1 MYVMFLFVVSKF
13 HVCCGE
19 EGDASKVVLPTSMFE
34 LICRLICLAMKF
46 RMLEG
51 VMAVVNIEK
60 VDNWYPKLGEL
71 VGDGI
76 NSMLSPGRALIAQRS
91 SNGKVRNYVV
101 VRVEEGWA
109 KEFVEAHIH
118 GGSERARELL
128 LSFFDGWSRELV
140 DFIRRYDDEPM
151 WAKHSR

>member
-1 MYVMFLFVVSKF
+1 MHSLTHSCFLFLQKLGKVGKSDLTYFIVLKLRPLLSENNPEY
-13 HVCCGE
+13 CGVTFI
-19 EGDASKVVLPTSMFE
+19 DA
-34 LICRLICLAMKF
+34 
-46 RMLEG
+46 
-51 VMAVVNIEK
+51 NIEN

-91 SNGKVRNYVV
+91 SNGKVRSYVV

-109 KEFVEAHIH
+109 KKEFAEAQIH

-151 WAKHSR
+151 WPKHSR